1 MAKYVPVLITAVVTI
16 FGWYATYAYAKVR
29 EDRTRR
35 LDLLLKL
42 RAQQIEELYG
52 PLRSLIDQIFNVWR
66 VRKNMLGSLDLPPED
81 DRRVR
86 EFFWQNY
93 FTPLHEEIAT
103 LLRTKLYLLEG
114 GQLPASFKA
123 YLEHST
129 QEACQ
134 HRLYSELG
142 IDTSNVPGR
151 PWPAAFDDD
160 VKSSLDRLMAE
171 HQSGLTRLG

>member
-1 MAKYVPVLITAVVTI
+1 MANAVPVLITATI
-16 FGWYATYAYAKVR
+16 TVFGWYATYAYAKMR

-66 VRKNMLGSLDLPPED
+66 VRTNILSGVAYPPED
-81 DRRVR
+81 DRRIR

-93 FTPLHEEIAT
+93 FTPLHQEIVT
-103 LLRTKLYLLEG
+103 LLRTKLYLLEDG
-114 GQLPASFKA
+114 RLPDSFTA

-129 QEACQ
+129 QEAIQ

-142 IDTSNVPGR
+142 IDTSKVAGR
-151 PWPAAFDDD
+151 RWPAAFQDD
-160 VKSSLDRLMAE
+160 VKASLDRLMAE
-171 HQSGLTRLG
+171 HQSGLARLG